1 VPELPGLKRG
11 NTFQLGCL
19 KLNSAGEPED
29 LTSIT
34 IAAQIR
40 NGSDDLIADLVV
52 SKADQTT
59 NPGEFALTADA
70 GDTVDWELGRYY
82 LDAQLTA
89 GTEVVSSETLNFKVV
104 KDITHE

>member
-1 VPELPGLKRG
+1 MAELPDLKRG
-11 NTFQLGCL
+11 DTFQLGCL
-19 KLNSAGEPED
+19 KLDSAGEPED
-29 LTSIT
+29 LTDIT
-34 IAAQIR
+34 IAAQVR
-40 NGSDDLIADLVV
+40 NGGDDLISDLVV

-59 NPGEFALTADA
+59 HPGEFALTADA
-70 GDTVDWELGRYY
+70 ATTVDWEFGKYF

>member
-1 VPELPGLKRG
+1 MPELPDLKRG
-11 NTFQLGCL
+11 DTFQLGCL
-19 KLNSAGEPED
+19 KLDSAGEPEN
-29 LTSIT
+29 LTSAT

-52 SKADQTT
+52 SKSDQAA

-70 GDTVDWELGRYY
+70 ATTVDWELGRYY

-104 KDITHE
+104 KDITRE